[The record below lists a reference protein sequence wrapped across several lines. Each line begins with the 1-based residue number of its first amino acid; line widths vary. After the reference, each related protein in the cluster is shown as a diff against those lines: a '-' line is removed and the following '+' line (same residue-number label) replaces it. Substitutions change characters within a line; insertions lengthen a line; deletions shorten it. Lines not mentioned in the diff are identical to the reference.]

1 MKDTFLPKVANQI
14 TKTSSND
21 MLIIFLIGS
30 DPKNFDFTCKMI
42 EGDAKIG
49 TKATIK
55 PSNNKVKIGT
65 YLKKQVKVFV
75 EFDRSDNSF
84 NLKTITFVCPGNRI
98 VVILL

>member
-1 MKDTFLPKVANQI
+1 
-14 TKTSSND
+14 

-55 PSNNKVKIGT
+55 PSNDKVKVGT
-65 YLKKQVKVFV
+65 STEK
-75 EFDRSDNSF
+75 
-84 NLKTITFVCPGNRI
+84 
-98 VVILL
+98 